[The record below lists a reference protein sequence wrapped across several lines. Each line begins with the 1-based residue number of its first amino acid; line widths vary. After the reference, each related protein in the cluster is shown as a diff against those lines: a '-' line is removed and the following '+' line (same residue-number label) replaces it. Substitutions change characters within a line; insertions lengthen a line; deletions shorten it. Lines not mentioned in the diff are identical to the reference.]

1 MSKQD
6 NGDKMPSLWLNVF
19 SNSKVNGA
27 EYREDKL
34 PLHTWAWPTDTFLQR
49 RLRFVRANGA
59 DERVIVAQNPT
70 LRQSHPQDVERRLQN
85 PQRSP
90 VARRPV
96 DNATRPA
103 RCNGAATETG
113 TVIEWEDV
121 DERMAWLAKPSNN

>member
-6 NGDKMPSLWLNVF
+6 QGDKMPGIWLNVF

-49 RLRFVRANGA
+49 RLRQLRANAA

-70 LRQSHPQDVERRLQN
+70 LRHANPREGTMRPQAAH
-85 PQRSP
+85 RSP
-90 VARRPV
+90 AVQRPV
-96 DNATRPA
+96 DNATRPTHPG
-103 RCNGAATETG
+103 CAAPETG
-113 TVIEWEDV
+113 TVVDWQDI
-121 DERMAWLAKPSNN
+121 DERLAWLARPSNN